1 MIFCP
6 AFVKFWGGIFRHSFC
21 VFSFPKY
28 TLNHLSLMFWELYT
42 LRCNYKCSCDDNFVV
57 TKPKF
62 TLPVFFASRRSHQS
76 GISSTVCESVLYLQ
90 HFPQELLLPP
100 RISLVSAFRRQCWRC
115 VLLQMCPLFL
125 MCLKQFHD
133 FITLFSLNNLLL
145 DLKFW
150 KDRLSGIP
158 KKKKN
163 CWFNPTNVLDKLV
176 LF

>member
-1 MIFCP
+1 MIFRP
-6 AFVKFWGGIFRHSFC
+6 AFVKFGGGIFCHSFC
-21 VFSFPKY
+21 VFSFPKC
-28 TLNHLSLMFWELYT
+28 TLNHLSLMFWELCT

-62 TLPVFFASRRSHQS
+62 TLPVVFASRRSHQS
-76 GISSTVCESVLYLQ
+76 GISSTVCESILYLQ

-100 RISLVSAFRRQCWRC
+100 RISLVSAFSHQCWRC
-115 VLLQMCPLFL
+115 VLSQTCPLFL
-125 MCLKQFHD
+125 TCVKQFHD

-150 KDRLSGIP
+150 KDWVVFQ
-158 KKKKN
+158 KKKN